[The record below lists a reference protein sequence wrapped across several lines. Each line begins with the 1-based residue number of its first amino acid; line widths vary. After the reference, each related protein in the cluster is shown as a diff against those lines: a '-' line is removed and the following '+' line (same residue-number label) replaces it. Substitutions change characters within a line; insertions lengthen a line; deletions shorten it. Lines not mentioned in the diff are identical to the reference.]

1 AARPVGGP
9 PAAVPAARPPGIPAA
24 PARPGDL
31 HDPATG
37 LTVPAGRL
45 VGVAAA
51 DPGEADAL
59 ADRLGRYVSGDVT
72 WGGVP
77 LAAVPLD
84 DVRARILV
92 ADHDSY
98 LFAGTLRDILR
109 AGRAGD
115 QVGRAGRAGDRAG
128 RAGDRAGKVGDR
140 ARWVGGDGRGDEHP
154 AHADDARLTAGLRAA
169 SAEEVVDALPD
180 GLDTPLGT
188 RARTLSGGQRQRVRL
203 ARALLAEPEVLI
215 LIDPTSAVDAHTE
228 ARIAERLRAARAGR
242 TTILLTTSP
251 LLLGH
256 ADTVAHL
263 RAGRIVATGI
273 HAELLDRD
281 RGYRAL
287 VARDGDDAD
296 LDPSAGIEGVLR

>member
-1 AARPVGGP
+1 
-9 PAAVPAARPPGIPAA
+9 
-24 PARPGDL
+24 
-31 HDPATG
+31 
-37 LTVPAGRL
+37 LTAPAGRL
-45 VGVAAA
+45 IGIAAA
-51 DPGEADAL
+51 EPGEADAF
-59 ADRLGRYVSGDVT
+59 ADRLGRYVPGDVT

-77 LAAVPLD
+77 LAAIPLD

-98 LFAGTLRDILR
+98 LFAGTLRDVLR

-115 QVGRAGRAGDRAG
+115 QAGR
-128 RAGDRAGKVGDR
+128 VGDR
-140 ARWVGGDGRGDEHP
+140 ARRVGGDGRGDEHP
-154 AHADDARLTAGLRAA
+154 ADAGDDARLTAGLRAA
-169 SAEEVVDALPD
+169 SAEEVVDALPE

-228 ARIAERLRAARAGR
+228 AQIAERLRAARAGR

-263 RAGRIVATGI
+263 RAGRIVATGT

-287 VARDGDDAD
+287 VARDGDAAD
-296 LDPSAGIEGVLR
+296 LDPSTGVEGALR